1 MPIDLSNPEV
11 ARAYKLGIKAGE
23 VVAAK
28 ASLQATAK
36 ERNRITRLIR
46 TYAIRARNNRNQ
58 AREQFYLELIH
69 DIESG
74 ANPFEVVS
82 GE

>member
-11 ARAYKLGIKAGE
+11 ERAYKLGLRAGE

-28 ASLQATAK
+28 AAREATAK

-46 TYAIRARNNRNQ
+46 ALAIRARQNRNQ
-58 AREQFYLELIH
+58 ARETFYLQLID
-69 DIESG
+69 DIEAEVS
-74 ANPFEVVS
+74 AFEVTK
-82 GE
+82 